1 MPYEEDKL
9 QGLEPTKKKKK
20 NNFPIIGS
28 KGNY

>member
-9 QGLEPTKKKKK
+9 QGIEEEKKKK
-20 NNFPIIGS
+20 NKMPVIGS